1 MLDDIE
7 SFVAGLGD
15 RNSMDINNAAF
26 IAKELLN
33 LNLPLE
39 FRGAGRLGVK
49 SLELYGIL
57 EDIRPNQKNQ
67 ETFHIGMALSGF
79 DSRELML
86 MASYLWNEG
95 MSSLD
100 EDQREE
106 ALILLQEKFGVKTEE
121 EQAKKL
127 SAATASG

>member
-33 LNLPLE
+33 MNLPLE

>member
-7 SFVAGLGD
+7 SFVAGFGD